1 MSSIFP
7 NGTLKLLRG
16 VSLDKSYNH
25 TYRFSNENEQRT
37 FFEKFIKPNALDS
50 KGKLI
55 SFTLNDQQYQR
66 HTSGVLRVGIGC
78 DFLLD
83 INYMMFQNNLF
94 SVGKW
99 FYAFVDNVTYI
110 NQNCSEIAFTIDVMQ
125 TWKFDYEL
133 GECFVEREHVEN
145 DSYGANLVSES
156 LETGEYTNA
165 IEPTY
170 KRYTQMLAGIM
181 TTRPLLTHIE
191 ISDDGGN
198 YKFFPRISYGGGI
211 DVGGN
216 MTNTIFT
223 YFGFYI
229 NSSQASS
236 LTIATHLVQDLTM
249 ENELNQVPCINE
261 VIAAINDGKAGINP
275 DELISVFTMPADLLQ
290 SSVNIMGEN
299 GRRTGKIDMGE
310 IPLESPMLYNYT
322 PINKKL
328 LTYPYCFFTISSSS
342 GASNTYKWEDFEDEN
357 DVKFWHIG
365 TLFDEHNTAL
375 IPMRYKNSHIN
386 YEEMVGLDAMPIIPF
401 ATDSYQTWLN
411 QNRRTVHNSMVTHQ
425 LNQAVTTMEYVG
437 KAPSYILGLDIGGAI
452 SGGTNAIG
460 NILKEEGAIK
470 EILGQKADKENL
482 SNRASYS
489 LNELSL
495 LATFDRLG
503 FTINYNS
510 IKPEFAKII
519 DDYFNMYGYAVN
531 RVKIPQTTSRPYWNY
546 IKTTNCIVHP
556 VKNKGLSAED
566 ENLISAIYNKGITF
580 WNKQIEIGDYSLA
593 PQNRP

>member
-1 MSSIFP
+1 MSAIFP
-7 NGTLKLLRG
+7 DGTLKLLRG
-16 VSLDKSYNH
+16 ISLDKGYNH
-25 TYRFSNENEQRT
+25 TYRFSNETEQRT
-37 FFEKFIKPNALDS
+37 FFENFTKPNTMDRE
-50 KGKLI
+50 GKLI
-55 SFTLNDQQYQR
+55 SFTLHNQQYQR

-99 FYAFVDNVTYI
+99 FYAFVDNVNYI
-110 NQNCSEIAFTIDVMQ
+110 NQNCSEIEFTIDVMQ

-145 DSYGANLVSES
+145 DRYGANLVAEN

-165 IEPTY
+165 VQPTY

-181 TTRPLLTHIE
+181 TTRPLLTQIE
-191 ISDDGGN
+191 ISDDAGN
-198 YKFFPRISYGGGI
+198 YKFHPRISYGGGI

-236 LTIATHLVQDLTM
+236 LTIDKYLVQDFTT

-290 SSVNIMGEN
+290 SSANIMGEN
-299 GRRTGKIDMGE
+299 RRFTGRIDMGE
-310 IPLESPMLYNYT
+310 FTLESPILYNYI

-342 GASNTYKWEDFEDEN
+342 GATNTYKWEDFEDEN

-375 IPMRYKNSHIN
+375 IPIRYRNSHIN
-386 YEEMVGLDAMPIIPF
+386 FDEMVGLDAMPIISF
-401 ATDSYQTWLN
+401 ASNSYQTWLN
-411 QNRRTVHNSMVTHQ
+411 QNRNSVNASIITHEVNQNMNVPLTISRQIGAALNVNLGGIITSTVDG
-425 LNQAVTTMEYVG
+425 AVNDVKESAAIYQ
-437 KAPSYILGLDIGGAI
+437 ILA
-452 SGGTNAIG
+452 
-460 NILKEEGAIK
+460 
-470 EILGQKADKENL
+470 QQHDKKNL

-546 IKTTNCIVHP
+546 IKTSNCIVHP
-556 VKNKGLSAED
+556 VKNKGLPAED

-580 WNKQIEIGDYSLA
+580 WNKKVEIGDYSLA

>member
-1 MSSIFP
+1 MSAIFP

-16 VSLDKSYNH
+16 VALDKSYNH
-25 TYRFSNENEQRT
+25 TYRFSNETEQRT
-37 FFEKFIKPNALDS
+37 FFEKFIKPNTMDS

-55 SFTLNDQQYQR
+55 SFTLNEQQYQR
-66 HTSGVLRVGIGC
+66 HTRGVLRVGIGC

-99 FYAFVDNVTYI
+99 FYAFVDNVNYI
-110 NQNCSEIAFTIDVMQ
+110 NQNCSEIEFTIDVMQ

-145 DSYGANLVSES
+145 DSYGANLVDEN
-156 LETGEYTNA
+156 LETGEYINA
-165 IEPTY
+165 IEPSY
-170 KRYTQMLAGIM
+170 KLYKQMLAGIM
-181 TTRPLLTHIE
+181 TTRPLSTQIV
-191 ISDDGGN
+191 ISDDGST
-198 YKFFPRISYGGGI
+198 YKLHPRISYGGGI

-229 NSSQASS
+229 NSSQASV
-236 LTIATHLVQDLTM
+236 LTIDKYLVQDVTT
-249 ENELNQVPCINE
+249 ENTLNRVPCINE
-261 VIAAINDGKAGINP
+261 VIAAINSGNAGINP

-290 SSVNIMGEN
+290 PSVNIMGEN
-299 GRRTGKIDMGE
+299 RRFTGRIDMGE
-310 IPLESPMLYNYT
+310 YQLESPMLYNYT
-322 PINKKL
+322 PINNKL
-328 LTYPYCFFTISSSS
+328 LIYPYCFFTISSSS
-342 GASNTYKWEDFEDEN
+342 GATNTYKWEDFEFEN
-357 DVKFWHIG
+357 EVTFWHIG

-386 YEEMVGLDAMPIIPF
+386 FEEMIGLDAMPIIPF
-401 ATDSYQTWLN
+401 ASNSYQIWLN
-411 QNRRTVHNSMVTHQ
+411 QNRNTLNTSLRIQEENQNLNAANTISHQIASALQ
-425 LNQAVTTMEYVG
+425 LN
-437 KAPSYILGLDIGGAI
+437 IGGI
-452 SGGTNAIG
+452 ITSTT
-460 NILKEEGAIK
+460 EGAINDIK
-470 EILGQKADKENL
+470 EDMGIAQIVSKDWDKKQL

-531 RVKIPQTTSRPYWNY
+531 RLKIPQTTSRPYWNY
-546 IKTTNCIVHP
+546 IKTANCIVHP
-556 VKNKGLSAED
+556 IKNKGLSAED

-580 WNKQIEIGDYSLA
+580 WNKEVEIGDYSLA